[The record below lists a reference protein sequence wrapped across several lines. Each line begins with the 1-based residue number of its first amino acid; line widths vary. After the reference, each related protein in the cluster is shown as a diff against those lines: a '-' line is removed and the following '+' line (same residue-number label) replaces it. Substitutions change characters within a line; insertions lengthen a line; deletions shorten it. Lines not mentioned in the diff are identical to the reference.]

1 MNDAKTQADAIHDR
15 LIGDIEARDRR
26 NHATVTLPLTDLRR
40 AVRSLA
46 SRGDQL
52 LARKDRDSNQY
63 AEPTPEP
70 IDEIQRLRSRLF
82 DAGYRPVPVYTWN
95 HPTESA
101 GKRPLGDGW
110 EEEARNN
117 PPWCVDHPSIKHAEN
132 TGILC
137 DGLRV
142 VDVDIDDSD
151 RAGRVK
157 SLAVQMLGAAPTRY
171 RNNSPRVLLVYRAAD
186 GEPAKRKIIGS
197 GHSKEPGKSNAIE
210 VLGRGQQFVCHG
222 VHTSGAALQWEAG
235 LLDNPLDGLTPLTEA
250 QISDFLA
257 AAAEIIGAPTPK
269 PGTEGDHEAGH
280 QPSKFGAGADPMDI
294 VGALAVIPNDAPD
307 WDNWC
312 RIGLATFAASGGSA
326 EGFAAWS
333 AWSAKCKAAHKPKA
347 CRDAWAGYQ
356 KTPPDNIGAGT
367 LFRLA
372 KDARDGW
379 TKPTSTTMAQPDRDR
394 PDLIENTGD
403 LPATQRAAMHLIETR
418 AIPLRVFA
426 RDGTPTRLIAPP
438 DEPARFHRL
447 THHGITDLVH
457 TVSRPVRVKLDKKT
471 GESETV
477 PVTFPERA
485 AKAMIDSANWRLPAI
500 EGVAVAPLL
509 GDDGTI
515 RAVEGYD
522 HPTRLWCHNVPD
534 IHVPDRPSRT
544 DAARALRTIRELFAT
559 FPYADAVRTTSYD
572 LDLVDLD
579 QPPKDAETAFL
590 NGLMTAI
597 CKPSLDLTPG
607 LLITAPDV
615 SGAGS
620 GKGLIVQAI
629 CSIAYGAPPA
639 AFTAG
644 TAPGELDKR
653 ITSVLIEA
661 GNAVFLDNVNAT
673 ALRSDTLASV
683 ITERPAWGRVYGETR
698 MALLN
703 STAFIA
709 VTGNGLSVSED
720 LARRFLAC
728 ELDPK
733 CDDPEA
739 RAFPDGRDGF
749 LATVKARRG
758 ELLTAALTIWRWG
771 RLNEATI
778 AKGKA
783 FGSFE
788 TWARWIRDPLMA
800 LGCADPVE
808 AIARAKAR
816 DPRRIKIAELF
827 DRWWIDHHNYPVPAA
842 GLSDAVK
849 GIIDPQNRGRNYI
862 VSVVN
867 AYVGTRAVGFVLAR
881 QDAEGRWGHATYA
894 LKQVES

>member
-1 MNDAKTQADAIHDR
+1 MSQTRPLDPLDAPPTWLDVPDKAYYY
-15 LIGDIEARDRR
+15 
-26 NHATVTLPLTDLRR
+26 
-40 AVRSLA
+40 
-46 SRGDQL
+46 DQC
-52 LARKDRDSNQY
+52 
-63 AEPTPEP
+63 AEPEP
-70 IDEIQRLRSRLF
+70 ARHNEIDPIQSLRARLF
-82 DAGYRPVPVYTWN
+82 DAGYRPIPVYA
-95 HPTESA
+95 HDA
-101 GKRPLGDGW
+101 
-110 EEEARNN
+110 
-117 PPWCVDHPSIKHAEN
+117 DHPSPGKAPLGKAWQTEARQPTPFCVTHRVVPHAPN
-132 TGILC
+132 TGVLC

-142 VDVDIDDSD
+142 VDVDIDDPE

-157 SLAVQMLGAAPTRY
+157 ALAVQMLGDAPLRW
-171 RNNSPRVLLVYRAAD
+171 RGNSPKVLLVYRAAT
-186 GEPAKRKIIGS
+186 GEPLKQRIVGA
-197 GHSKEPGKSNAIE
+197 GHEKAPGKSNLIE
-210 VLGRGQQFVCHG
+210 VLGFGQQFVAYGIHP
-222 VHTSGAALQWEAG
+222 SGAEIQWQAN
-235 LLDNPLDGLTPLTEA
+235 LLETPRDTLPAVTEDAIKAFLT
-250 QISDFLA
+250 A
-257 AAAEIIGAPTPK
+257 AADIIGATTHK
-269 PGTEGDHEAGH
+269 AETDHQPEH
-280 QPSKFGAGADPMDI
+280 QPSAFGPGADGLD
-294 VGALAVIPNDAPD
+294 VAGALACIPNLTRD
-307 WDNWC
+307 WDQWC
-312 RIGLATFAASGGSA
+312 RVGMATFAASGGSP
-326 EGFAAWS
+326 EGFAAWC
-333 AWSAKCKAAHKPKA
+333 AWSARCTEAHDQAA
-347 CRDAWAGYQ
+347 CRDAWRGYRTNHR
-356 KTPPDNIGAGT
+356 KEIGAGT
-367 LFRLA
+367 LFHLA
-372 KDARDGW
+372 QEARQGW
-379 TKPTSTTMAQPDRDR
+379 TKPTDAVRGSPDR
-394 PDLIENTGD
+394 PDLVEHTGD
-403 LPATQRAAMHLIETR
+403 LPATQRAAMRLIEAR

-457 TVSRPVRVKLDKKT
+457 TVSRPVRVKLDKQT
-471 GESETV
+471 GEPATV

-485 AKAMIDSANWRLPAI
+485 AKAMIDSADWRLPAI
-500 EGVAVAPLL
+500 EGVAVTPLL
-509 GDDGTI
+509 SDDGTI

-522 HPTRLWCHNVPD
+522 PPSRLWCHAVPD
-534 IHVPDRPSRT
+534 IRVPDRPSRT

-559 FPYADAVRTTSYD
+559 FPYADAVRTTAYD

-590 NGLMTAI
+590 NGLLTAI

-607 LLITAPDV
+607 LLVTAPDV

-620 GKGLIVQAI
+620 GKGLLVQAI
-629 CSIAYGAPPA
+629 CAVAYGSPPA
-639 AFTAG
+639 AFTTG

-739 RAFPDGRDGF
+739 RDFPDGRDGF
-749 LATVKARRG
+749 LATVKTRRG
-758 ELLTAALTIWRWG
+758 DLLTAALTIWRWG

-816 DPRRIKIAELF
+816 DPRRLRLIELF
-827 DRWWIDHHNYPVPAA
+827 ETWWQIHHDYPMTAA
-842 GLSDAVK
+842 SLADGVK
-849 GIIDPQNRGRNYI
+849 AIIDPQGRGRNFI

-867 AYVGTRAVGFVLAR
+867 SHVGTRAAGFVLTR
-881 QDAEGRWGHATYA
+881 CDAIGKHGHATYA
-894 LKQVES
+894 LQKVES